1 MAIGMT
7 EESVRVLPM
16 ETTFQITNSRVGS
29 LDIVGRLNKTL
40 HERANVSTAVEET
53 RLDRLVTQLLDLGEE
68 DTEILQALI
77 DAPDIHAGQSP
88 ANFYA
93 ALQLA
98 IRQLR
103 LGQLFC
109 TSEGREHHR
118 SICPAAYDERSG
130 AHHPVEMAEWRAG
143 YRAMAP
149 EQQMITA
156 TIIWLYQ
163 SGSDSTWLR
172 RVPCTWRAVEALH
185 YMQDTGCLALWV
197 RLIATY
203 PGW

>member
-1 MAIGMT
+1 MT
-7 EESVRVLPM
+7 DESVRAFPM
-16 ETTFQITNSRVGS
+16 ETTLHTSGSRVVS
-29 LDIVGRLNKTL
+29 LDIVEILNGTL
-40 HERANVSTAVEET
+40 QERANVTTAAGET

-68 DTEILQALI
+68 DAEILQALI
-77 DAPDIHAGQSP
+77 DVPGSHAGQSP

-103 LGQLFC
+103 LAHLFC

-118 SICPAAYDERSG
+118 SICPAAYDERTG
-130 AHHPVEMAEWRAG
+130 THHPAEMAEWRAR

-149 EQQMITA
+149 ERQMMTA

-163 SGSDSTWLR
+163 SGPDSTWLR